1 MQRGA
6 VLSALETA
14 RALRTFLA
22 VEFGLQAA
30 VDVRYR
36 CDPMPNES
44 DCKITIHVRAHNG
57 PPDVITLGYVRDAL
71 RDRVD
76 ARAIVDVLPAWCI
89 RHDDCRDHPEIGRAC
104 WEDWK
109 RAWS

>member
-1 MQRGA
+1 M
-6 VLSALETA
+6 SALETA

-36 CDPMPNES
+36 CDPLPNDA
-44 DCKITIHVRAHNG
+44 DCTITIHVRGHSG
-57 PPDVITLGYVRDAL
+57 PPDVITLGNVRDAL

-76 ARAIVDVLPAWCI
+76 AKAVVDVRPAWCI
-89 RHDDCRDHPEIGRAC
+89 RHEDCRDHPELGRAC
-104 WEDWK
+104 WEEWRMAWK
-109 RAWS
+109 DGAK